1 VSNAIAHRRAAIGDQ
16 VSHALG
22 NAWHTGTGFA
32 HDVAETTTDRAS
44 DAGHAVG
51 SVAERAIAVASEL
64 GRAAGHHAAAAAEGL
79 RETATDITG
88 HKRQRRRRQAIMMR
102 RGLVIAGVLA
112 TLGLLALAARRARQ
126 PWAEEV
132 NADLEP
138 GDPRDDAKSNSSR
151 NSRHYAA
158 AT

>member
-1 VSNAIAHRRAAIGDQ
+1 MSRTIARRRATIGDH

-22 NAWHTGTGFA
+22 NAWHTGADLA
-32 HDVAETTTDRAS
+32 HDVAEVTTDRAS

-51 SVAERAIAVASEL
+51 SVAERAITVASEL
-64 GRAAGHHAAAAAEGL
+64 GRVAGHHAVAAAEGL
-79 RETATDITG
+79 RDTATDITG
-88 HKRQRRRRQAIMMR
+88 RKRQRRQRQAIMVR
-102 RGLVIAGVLA
+102 RGLLIAGLLV
-112 TLGLLALAARRARQ
+112 TLGLLAFAARRARQ
-126 PWAEEV
+126 PWAEEA

-138 GDPRDDAKSNSSR
+138 RADAASNSSR